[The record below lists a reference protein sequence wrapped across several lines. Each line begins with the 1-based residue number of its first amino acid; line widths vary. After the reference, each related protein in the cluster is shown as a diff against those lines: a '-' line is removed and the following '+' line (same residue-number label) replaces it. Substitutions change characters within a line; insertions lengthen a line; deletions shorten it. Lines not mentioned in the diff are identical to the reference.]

1 MLDMTTLMLVLAL
14 TTATAVVCLLVA
26 AALNPQVPAMRFW
39 AMGLTV
45 VVAGAL
51 LQAVREHLPLW
62 ISAVALTQG
71 YFLLWWGARSYRHGR
86 SPDGLGRAMLLFL
99 LAQGLAFFILR
110 DSLRFSIM
118 THSAIVVVVS
128 VLMASELLRT
138 KARQR
143 TLTLA
148 WCVIWGLHAA
158 LYARRFVL
166 YLLDPVYI
174 QAVTFEQAEPVEV
187 LNYLEGIVFI
197 YAFSMLC
204 IMFLLRRL
212 QEELKQQATHDPL
225 TNLLNRRAFEEAAQ
239 RQLAAN
245 RRQGQ
250 EGGLMLLDLDR
261 FKSINDTWGHQVG
274 DRVLATFA
282 QLLNR
287 QLREQD
293 LACRF
298 GGEEFLLLVSGV
310 NQQQLA
316 AMAQRLREQWQATEI
331 EGGDGTLSTTV
342 SIGFTMVGPA
352 PLHLLVEQADQALY
366 RAKESGRNCAHAWEA
381 LPLAASDDT

>member
-39 AMGLTV
+39 ATGLTV

-51 LQAVREHLPLW
+51 LQAVREQLPLW

-71 YFLLWWGARSYRHGR
+71 YFLLWWGARSYRHGG
-86 SPDGLGRAMLLFL
+86 SPEGLWRAMLLFL

-128 VLMASELLRT
+128 VLMAAELVRV
-138 KARQR
+138 KASQR

-148 WCVIWGLHAA
+148 WCFIWGLHAA

-166 YLLDPVYI
+166 YMLDPVYI

-187 LNYLEGIVFI
+187 LTYLEGIVFI

-225 TNLLNRRAFEEAAQ
+225 TNLLNRRAFEEAAH

-245 RRQGQ
+245 RRLGH

-274 DRVLATFA
+274 DRVLAAFA
-282 QLLNR
+282 RLLNR

-331 EGGDGTLSTTV
+331 RVGDGTLSTTV

-381 LPLAASDDT
+381 SPLAQ